1 MRLPASRPVPEAPDH
16 KGFAHLIVVHP
27 PFAAPVL
34 PDQRPS
40 ETPDHDPE
48 AARATVLGLSTVSA
62 VRRERAPS
70 RLALPKSPVRRKDLD
85 EVSVAVWGSTVKITD
100 PALVEGGMESGALE
114 DEFRAQKERY
124 PEALIVAVC
133 SLNFRFHYTKLLAA
147 APNTPDVKIE
157 GRWSLQTTGEPR
169 AVLAAAGVDL
179 DELDAEYGDEFA
191 PEHKDDDGGG
201 LRDFDGFLHMLTGG
215 ALGVYPDE
223 ERVHSTFVVMRSKH
237 GKDCLR
243 RIWLPIGA
251 RRTMLRLL
259 GYRNQ

>member
-1 MRLPASRPVPEAPDH
+1 MRPVPRPVSEAPEH
-16 KGFAHLIVVHP
+16 RGFAHLVVVHP
-27 PFAAPVL
+27 PFAAPVR
-34 PDQRPS
+34 PNQRPS
-40 ETPDHDPE
+40 AAPAHDPE
-48 AARATVLGLSTVSA
+48 AARTAVLGLSTVSA

-100 PALVEGGMESGALE
+100 PALVEDGMQSHALE
-114 DEFRAQKERY
+114 DEFRAQKEKY
-124 PEALIVAVC
+124 PESLVVAVC
-133 SLNFRFHYTKLLAA
+133 SLNFRFPYTKFLAA

-157 GRWSLQTTGEPR
+157 GRWALQTTGEPR

-191 PEHKDDDGGG
+191 PECGDDGGG
-201 LRDFDGFLHMLTGG
+201 ISDFDGFLHMLTGG
-215 ALGVYPDE
+215 ALSVYADE
-223 ERVHSTFVVMRSKH
+223 KRVHSTFVVKRSKH

-251 RRTMLRLL
+251 RRAMLRLL
-259 GYRNQ
+259 GYRNL